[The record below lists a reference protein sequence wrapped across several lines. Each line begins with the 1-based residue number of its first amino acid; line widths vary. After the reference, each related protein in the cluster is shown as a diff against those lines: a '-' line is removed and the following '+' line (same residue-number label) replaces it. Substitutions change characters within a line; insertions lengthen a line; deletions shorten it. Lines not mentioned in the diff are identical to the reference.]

1 MSERVL
7 FLTRAREK
15 FQTSAICHTILFIGL
30 DLNSLS
36 LCVVWQMFLVFLN
49 VDKNS
54 GFFA

>member
-15 FQTSAICHTILFIGL
+15 FQTSAICHTILFNGL
-30 DLNSLS
+30 VPNSLS

-49 VDKNS
+49 VDKK
-54 GFFA
+54 